1 MQSQIAPLVARSLT
15 QEDGERP
22 LGSGAT
28 GHMALL
34 MRRNASG
41 QVECGDKFRR
51 IRVDQTVETA
61 EVKTIYRDLLG
72 IPHVRFELNL
82 EHPYR
87 GPQREGL
94 RALALSVFASHFP
107 ERVPA

>member
-1 MQSQIAPLVARSLT
+1 
-15 QEDGERP
+15 
-22 LGSGAT
+22 
-28 GHMALL
+28 MALL
-34 MRRNASG
+34 RRNGASG

-51 IRVDQTVETA
+51 VRVDQTVETA

-87 GPQREGL
+87 GVLSSRSVE
-94 RALALSVFASHFP
+94 RALM
-107 ERVPA
+107 PAR

>member
-1 MQSQIAPLVARSLT
+1 MT
-15 QEDGERP
+15 
-22 LGSGAT
+22 
-28 GHMALL
+28 LL
-34 MRRNASG
+34 PRRNGTSG
-41 QVECGDKFRR
+41 QVEAGDKFRR

>member
-1 MQSQIAPLVARSLT
+1 MASL
-15 QEDGERP
+15 
-22 LGSGAT
+22 L
-28 GHMALL
+28 
-34 MRRNASG
+34 RRNEGSG
-41 QVECGDKFRR
+41 QVEAGDKFRR

-82 EHPYR
+82 QHPYR
-87 GPQREGL
+87 GAQREGL
-94 RALALSVFASHFP
+94 RALALSAFAAHFP

>member
-1 MQSQIAPLVARSLT
+1 MRFKVALIVVRSHP
-15 QEDGERP
+15 GRWGAP

-34 MRRNASG
+34 LKRNGASG
-41 QVECGDKFRR
+41 QVEAGDKFRR

>member
-1 MQSQIAPLVARSLT
+1 
-15 QEDGERP
+15 
-22 LGSGAT
+22 
-28 GHMALL
+28 MALL
-34 MRRNASG
+34 RRNEASG
-41 QVECGDKFRR
+41 PVECGDKFRR
-51 IRVDQTVETA
+51 VRVDQTVETA

-87 GPQREGL
+87 GAHREGL